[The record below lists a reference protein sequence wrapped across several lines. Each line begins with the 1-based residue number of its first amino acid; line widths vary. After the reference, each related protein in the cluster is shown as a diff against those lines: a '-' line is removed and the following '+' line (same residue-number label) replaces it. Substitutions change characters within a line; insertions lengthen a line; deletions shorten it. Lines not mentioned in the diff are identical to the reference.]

1 MFVMLNNSVEDSCLS
16 NLCRVCFLDFLL
28 YSFILFLS
36 ILFILLYFFLD
47 ERVDVHLYEFFKFF
61 VMMYV
66 IRKIIITTIVKLINL
81 ILIQRIN
88 LISKNFS
95 LLLFKIIEMQQS
107 FLIVYKIVKKKN
119 YWDS

>member
-1 MFVMLNNSVEDSCLS
+1 M
-16 NLCRVCFLDFLL
+16 
-28 YSFILFLS
+28 
-36 ILFILLYFFLD
+36 
-47 ERVDVHLYEFFKFF
+47 HLYEFFKFF

-107 FLIVYKIVKKKN
+107 FLIVYKIVKKKKLLGFMRR
-119 YWDS
+119 

>member
-1 MFVMLNNSVEDSCLS
+1 
-16 NLCRVCFLDFLL
+16 
-28 YSFILFLS
+28 
-36 ILFILLYFFLD
+36 
-47 ERVDVHLYEFFKFF
+47 
-61 VMMYV
+61 MMYV

-119 YWDS
+119 YWDSWEDKLSIRFLIFVLKWLKLDIILLFIIYMS

>member
-1 MFVMLNNSVEDSCLS
+1 
-16 NLCRVCFLDFLL
+16 
-28 YSFILFLS
+28 
-36 ILFILLYFFLD
+36 
-47 ERVDVHLYEFFKFF
+47 
-61 VMMYV
+61 MMYV

-107 FLIVYKIVKKKN
+107 FLIVYKIVKKKKLLGFMRR
-119 YWDS
+119 